1 MKDWRM
7 LVTLSKCLYSKLL
20 FFFSFPPEISTSH
33 RSEKSELSI
42 GEEIEEDLSV
52 EIDDV
57 NTSDKVWCCA
67 SPVECYL
74 CLLPWVTVKLQNF
87 ILFAGRE

>member
-1 MKDWRM
+1 MFIFKV
-7 LVTLSKCLYSKLL
+7 LIFL
-20 FFFSFPPEISTSH
+20 FFPPEISTSH

-57 NTSDKVWCCA
+57 NTSDKVWCA
-67 SPVECYL
+67 SPVERCL

-87 ILFAGRE
+87 TLFAGQE